1 MSDYDKSN
9 IMQTDPNKD
18 KQFKKKKSR
27 TWIEAAKI
35 VLESNPQTPM
45 NCKTILQ
52 RIKDDNLKDISG
64 SVPLACLN
72 SCLDTNSRGKDSV
85 FYKVYG
91 RADVYGLKSDL
102 PDGSEVISVKEEDED
117 IQITDSTFPD
127 QKKENLVYVKL
138 PSGIT
143 TIPLKDEEENEDDDD
158 ASEMDLPPQV
168 NGENKNN
175 TDTTNLRRS
184 IRQSLRQKK
193 KKLEYPR
200 IIIKPIQPPPKEEK
214 KDEPKEEIIIDVADD
229 IPQQNGNQN
238 SEDSETDSSQS
249 QRPQTMREILA
260 GIPGF
265 SMRPRKRTKKLS
277 HAAQIAQ
284 TKEGCID
291 LETPDSILVTTNL
304 RTLIDRHT
312 FDLLPPN
319 YQYKLLQL
327 LPECDRC
334 IGKDSGMRLSCTA
347 FNNEFFAKA
356 CQEWT
361 QRLADGELT
370 PENQG
375 RLKQDEE
382 REQSRLD
389 PWKVKHFE
397 PVYGKRR
404 IKHEVPKADMPSPTS
419 EPHPIV
425 SRKPQIKKATIVAN
439 MLKQRSIFQ
448 TVNRLKDN
456 HDSPGGLLLKVVHK
470 EHKSESH
477 AVKRPV
483 SPSIKQE
490 DDIASVSPIKKAKTP
505 PPVVTQSIGT
515 YNHPIVIT
523 EVSEAISSK
532 PQVSLLTSALTTS
545 LTQPAIIK
553 HTSLQASLSQPPRTT
568 SILHNIPIIRPPAQ
582 TRTLAQIKVTNA
594 VRSQG
599 TRTLAQ
605 IKAQT
610 KARVQM
616 RNVQLS
622 PQSDHSPIQSPP
634 NRHIPN
640 IMLGKKL
647 SPINLV
653 SKASNIPNI
662 ILAKKQ
668 SPVNKPALQPGSK
681 TPVKSSDQEK
691 EELTKDGINLRR
703 SMEIC
708 KNTSVSGINIKRS
721 MEICQS
727 VIQKTMAQF
736 QSENPQLNA
745 PEMCNMNLKS
755 QSPVKLVPLANHIS
769 ASKLLLTTSSNLQT
783 STSVVNTSAS
793 NKLISGAKDGG
804 YVVSVTRVPSTTVA
818 PASVVTLPGTNT
830 KFLIPAGNTTLT
842 NQALMQLISSS
853 QGLSTVSSSPARASS
868 APPINNVQI
877 QNLVRSASVG
887 LNESSAPFQPKT
899 SVTDTT
905 SLNLTPEQLNF
916 LSKSGTVTTSGH
928 KTPQILIQ
936 RPASA
941 NQITQSGDKQVT
953 KIVVCSA
960 AQLVQQLSAK
970 HNTVKVASQSNQNI
984 KVVPNN
990 GSKDCACNLKAMIMC
1005 NKCGAFCHHDCIG
1018 SSRLCV
1024 NCVITT

>member
-1 MSDYDKSN
+1 
-9 IMQTDPNKD
+9 MQTDPNKD

-35 VLESNPQTPM
+35 VLEGNPQTPM

-91 RADVYGLKSDL
+91 RSDVYGLRSDL
-102 PDGSEVISVKEEDED
+102 PEGSEIISVKEEDED

-138 PSGIT
+138 PIGIT
-143 TIPLKDEEENEDDDD
+143 TIPLKDEEENEEDDDVG
-158 ASEMDLPPQV
+158 EMDLPPQI

-175 TDTTNLRRS
+175 TETTNLRRS

-214 KDEPKEEIIIDVADD
+214 KEEPKEEIIIDVTDD

-397 PVYGKRR
+397 PVWGKRR
-404 IKHEVPKADMPSPTS
+404 IKHDVPKADMPSPTS
-419 EPHPIV
+419 EVHPVV

-448 TVNRLKDN
+448 TVNRFKDN

-470 EHKSESH
+470 EHKHEPH

-505 PPVVTQSIGT
+505 PPIVTSSIGT

-523 EVSEAISSK
+523 EVSEAISTK

-545 LTQPAIIK
+545 LSQPPIIK

-594 VRSQG
+594 VRTQG

-647 SPINLV
+647 SPVNLG
-653 SKASNIPNI
+653 SKSSNIPNI

-668 SPVNKPALQPGSK
+668 SPVNKPVLQPGSK

-708 KNTSVSGINIKRS
+708 KNTGLSGINIKRS

-736 QSENPQLNA
+736 QSENPQQNA
-745 PEMCNMNLKS
+745 PEMCNINLKS

-783 STSVVNTSAS
+783 SSSVVNTSAS
-793 NKLISGAKDGG
+793 NKQTSGAKEGG
-804 YVVSVTRVPSTTVA
+804 YVVSVTRVPSTTVT
-818 PASVVTLPGTNT
+818 PASVVTVPGTNT
-830 KFLIPAGNTTLT
+830 KFLIPAGNTMT

-887 LNESSAPFQPKT
+887 LNESSAPLQPKT

-905 SLNLTPEQLNF
+905 TLNLTQEQLNF

-941 NQITQSGDKQVT
+941 NQISQSGDKQVT

-970 HNTVKVASQSNQNI
+970 HNTVKLSTQATSNQNI

-990 GSKDCACNLKAMIMC
+990 VSKDCACNLKAMIMC

-1024 NCVITT
+1024 NCLITT